1 MDARLIRG
9 SLLMAHCESV
19 DFRAV
24 TPPLALL
31 LRLTAVSASADNFLF
46 DHRGH
51 LYLTDLGLCKAVEED
66 EISEVTAHAL
76 KEGAAPEGGLSP
88 PTDSHHE
95 RPPAAYVRDRKLAY
109 STVGSESGGALH
121 AAGVPAGV
129 RALRIDRLGPNIHC
143 NLPGTLAV
151 ALCSPR
157 LHRVRG
163 AAEEGVRQG
172 GGLLVPRHRAL

>member
-1 MDARLIRG
+1 MGARLNDG
-9 SLLMAHCESV
+9 ALLMAHCEPCLPRRDTTACV
-19 DFRAV
+19 CCCAG
-24 TPPLALL
+24 LL
-31 LRLTAVSASADNFLF
+31 CSACAADNFLF

-109 STVGSESGGALH
+109 STVGSESCGALH
-121 AAGVPAGV
+121 PAGVPAGV
-129 RALRIDRLGPNIHC
+129 RALPSYYSSLCPARSQHPPQSAWHSRRCALQPRITSRTRC
-143 NLPGTLAV
+143 
-151 ALCSPR
+151 C
-157 LHRVRG
+157 
-163 AAEEGVRQG
+163 
-172 GGLLVPRHRAL
+172 